1 MIYRTVKG
9 SNMDLLEFL
18 TIFYKEYQ
26 DISWTL
32 ILESTARP
40 FSVVQ
45 INLVVLIFEIS
56 SSITVLNYVSYD
68 FCYFSTRFLRV
79 LWWFMWHTLII
90 FKLSYL
96 SQSTAIDQG
105 PADDLVFLIKS
116 IILKFWY
123 KSENKFNFD
132 RKLGVG
138 LICNVYLITPAP
150 TPTSE
155 PCSSYRHPYS
165 STILVFSRKL

>member
-1 MIYRTVKG
+1 
-9 SNMDLLEFL
+9 MDLLEFL

-68 FCYFSTRFLRV
+68 FCFYASFDGSCDIPWL
-79 LWWFMWHTLII
+79 
-90 FKLSYL
+90 YL
-96 SQSTAIDQG
+96 NLATCPSPQ
-105 PADDLVFLIKS
+105 LLIK
-116 IILKFWY
+116 
-123 KSENKFNFD
+123 
-132 RKLGVG
+132 GQQ
-138 LICNVYLITPAP
+138 
-150 TPTSE
+150 
-155 PCSSYRHPYS
+155 
-165 STILVFSRKL
+165 TI